1 MTLDGYINS
10 KDPNEFWKLSSG
22 DHQNLLDE
30 AIERIQENEKEIAMF
45 HNLLTTI
52 HRDGG
57 HYIEK
62 HGIQKAYRNAVNIIY
77 NLIHKYNP

>member
-45 HNLLTTI
+45 YSLLTTI

-62 HGIQKAYRNAVNIIY
+62 HGIQKAYHDAVSKVCDWIN
-77 NLIHKYNP
+77 K